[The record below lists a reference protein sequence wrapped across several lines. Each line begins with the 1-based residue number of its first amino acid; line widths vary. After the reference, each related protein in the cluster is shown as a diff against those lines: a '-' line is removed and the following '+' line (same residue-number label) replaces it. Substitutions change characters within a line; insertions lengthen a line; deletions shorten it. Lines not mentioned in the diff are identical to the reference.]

1 MTNTAYKH
9 LDAKLRIAELTVG
22 QWSGI
27 FAGVVLALIYG
38 YFVHPFGTML
48 TLVSA
53 VYLGGIPVAA
63 SLLAG
68 FSEFDLWLLV
78 RSAVRWRRR
87 DGWYLPG
94 PGVVTD
100 GYRLLIAD
108 ADLHRAERAAGSAL
122 DPAELWE
129 AL

>member
-1 MTNTAYKH
+1 MTNSAYKH
-9 LDAKLRIAELTVG
+9 LDSKLRIAELTVG
-22 QWSGI
+22 QWIGI
-27 FAGVVLALIYG
+27 FIGVVLALMYG

-53 VYLGGIPVAA
+53 VYVGGIPVAA

-68 FSEFDLWLLV
+68 FSEFDLWLLL

-87 DGWYLPG
+87 DGRYLPG
-94 PGVVTD
+94 PGLVTD
-100 GYRLLIAD
+100 GYRLLIPVAE
-108 ADLHRAERAAGSAL
+108 LRRAERAARSAL

-129 AL
+129 GL